1 MLNLTTKKVP
11 QKLLDRQAQNFKELE
26 KLTKCKNNQNILLD
40 FYNQFDQNKAERCEK
55 CSKVV
60 IWSHQKHIETGEE
73 RLKVKEK
80 RTCKN
85 RFCACC
91 CWDRQRKLSKLLH
104 KALTKLLEFM
114 KVRYLFVTFTVR
126 NPDISNLR
134 QETSLMHKA
143 FGRMVQTKKWKKS
156 ILGYCRV
163 LEITKPKK
171 ATQQG
176 KIHPHFHVLLAVK
189 PNYFNTKAKLYL
201 KTEDY
206 AGMWQKALRVD
217 YNPVCDIRIVR
228 PRNAKKGNVTEQEA
242 NSQNS
247 INSSIAEMIKYP
259 MKDTDLKRFT
269 VDEFKS
275 IDAQMKGI
283 RAINFGGILKEMNKQ
298 VANLDKTE
306 LDDEDLKRW
315 IEIQEIITKYL
326 REIQGY
332 KVLDKREMI

>member
-1 MLNLTTKKVP
+1 MKNLP
-11 QKLLDRQAQNFKELE
+11 QKLLERQAKNFKELE

-40 FYNQFDQNKAERCEK
+40 FYNQFDQTKAERCEK

-60 IWSHQKHIETGEE
+60 IWSHQKHLDTGEE

-91 CWDRQRKLSKLLH
+91 CWDRQRKLSKLFFL
-104 KALTKLLEFM
+104 ALTKLLECM

-126 NPDISNLR
+126 NPDISDLK
-134 QETSLMHKA
+134 QEITLMQQS
-143 FGRMVQTKKWKKS
+143 FGRMIKTKKWQKS

-163 LEITKPKK
+163 LEITKPKAISQK
-171 ATQQG
+171 D

-189 PNYFNTKAKLYL
+189 PSYFTSRYKELYL
-201 KTEDY
+201 TKNDY
-206 AGMWQKALRVD
+206 AGIWQKSLRVD

-242 NSQNS
+242 NSQNA

-332 KVLDKREMI
+332 KVLDSRKT

>member
-1 MLNLTTKKVP
+1 
-11 QKLLDRQAQNFKELE
+11 
-26 KLTKCKNNQNILLD
+26 
-40 FYNQFDQNKAERCEK
+40 
-55 CSKVV
+55 
-60 IWSHQKHIETGEE
+60 
-73 RLKVKEK
+73 
-80 RTCKN
+80 
-85 RFCACC
+85 
-91 CWDRQRKLSKLLH
+91 
-104 KALTKLLEFM
+104 
-114 KVRYLFVTFTVR
+114 
-126 NPDISNLR
+126 
-134 QETSLMHKA
+134 
-143 FGRMVQTKKWKKS
+143 
-156 ILGYCRV
+156 
-163 LEITKPKK
+163 
-171 ATQQG
+171 
-176 KIHPHFHVLLAVK
+176 
-189 PNYFNTKAKLYL
+189 
-201 KTEDY
+201 
-206 AGMWQKALRVD
+206 MWQKSLRVD

-283 RAINFGGILKEMNKQ
+283 RAINFGGILKEMNKE
-298 VANLDKTE
+298 VANLDNTE